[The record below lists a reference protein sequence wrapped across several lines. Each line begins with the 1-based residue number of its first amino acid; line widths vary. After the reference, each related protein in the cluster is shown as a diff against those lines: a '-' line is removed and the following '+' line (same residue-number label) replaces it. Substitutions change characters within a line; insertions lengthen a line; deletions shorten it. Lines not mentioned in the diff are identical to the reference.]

1 MHKANYLVRRAMIL
15 LMLILCLVDTAM
27 AGDNAAIGVSCSIPV
42 VPGLNAPLDAKTEL
56 IRENS
61 SGQTL
66 LSKAEDSQLTTIYYR

>member
-1 MHKANYLVRRAMIL
+1 MHKANSLIRRAMVIL
-15 LMLILCLVDTAM
+15 MFILCLVDLAM

-56 IRENS
+56 IQENS

-66 LSKAEDSQLTTIYYR
+66 LSEADSKLTTIYYR